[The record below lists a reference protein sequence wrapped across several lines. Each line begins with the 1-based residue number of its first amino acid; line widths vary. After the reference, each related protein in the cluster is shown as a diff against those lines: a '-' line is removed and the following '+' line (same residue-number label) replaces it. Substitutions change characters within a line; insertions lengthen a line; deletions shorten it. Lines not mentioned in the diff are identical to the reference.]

1 MGAHDFTARPL
12 TSRFAADAPWPI
24 GSLILAVGLP
34 QMLKSFVRRTKVP
47 SAQLALMDF
56 ARIALGLDKDKAKRG
71 THTCI
76 ISGSFP
82 LDVNKQT
89 QQTCASPPTPNPP
102 RSLVFMC
109 FTRTRVSMRHVC
121 RFYQMCCFPSASLVK
136 AHSSLHCSSVPLY
149 CQSHSLFPNVFISSQ
164 DPWTTSLSLPC
175 FLIIT
180 SFYSGHPR
188 YRVVSLPLV
197 RASEK
202 HRLCTAKWR

>member
-56 ARIALGLDKDKAKRG
+56 ARIALGLDR
-71 THTCI
+71 TRPNVVHTCI

-89 QQTCASPPTPNPP
+89 QQTCASPLPIPP
-102 RSLVFMC
+102 DLWFSC
-109 FTRTRVSMRHVC
+109 
-121 RFYQMCCFPSASLVK
+121 A
-136 AHSSLHCSSVPLY
+136 LH
-149 CQSHSLFPNVFISSQ
+149 
-164 DPWTTSLSLPC
+164 
-175 FLIIT
+175 
-180 SFYSGHPR
+180 
-188 YRVVSLPLV
+188 V
-197 RASEK
+197 RASPCATYVASIRCVVFRAPRSSRPIPPSIVLPFSLVLSITQPFPK
-202 HRLCTAKWR
+202 CLHKQPGSLDDVPQPSLLLNHYIVLLGTSALSGRFAPTGAR

>member
-136 AHSSLHCSSVPLY
+136 AHSSLHCSSVLVLSITQPFPKCLHK
-149 CQSHSLFPNVFISSQ
+149 QPGSLDDVPQPSLLPNHYIVLLG
-164 DPWTTSLSLPC
+164 TSALSGRFAP
-175 FLIIT
+175 T
-180 SFYSGHPR
+180 GAR
-188 YRVVSLPLV
+188 
-197 RASEK
+197 
-202 HRLCTAKWR
+202 